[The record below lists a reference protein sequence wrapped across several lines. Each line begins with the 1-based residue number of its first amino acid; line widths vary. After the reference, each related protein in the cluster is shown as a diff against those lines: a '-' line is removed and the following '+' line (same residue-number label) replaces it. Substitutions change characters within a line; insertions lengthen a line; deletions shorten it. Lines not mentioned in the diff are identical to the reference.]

1 MHDCVIQIII
11 SYKKEDKRAY
21 LLEDPQYAF
30 PLSQSIASQDKKRL
44 QALLIIPSQSSLFFL
59 RLLYTNN
66 TQTVT
71 G

>member
-30 PLSQSIASQDKKRL
+30 PLSQSIASQDKK
-44 QALLIIPSQSSLFFL
+44 SYKHS
-59 RLLYTNN
+59 
-66 TQTVT
+66 
-71 G
+71 

>member
-21 LLEDPQYAF
+21 LLEGPQYAF
-30 PLSQSIASQDKKRL
+30 PLSQSIASQDKKKL

-59 RLLYTNN
+59 RLL
-66 TQTVT
+66 
-71 G
+71 